1 MPVKIKR
8 EYTRAK
14 GRLNRWQQD
23 RLNSIIDADPR
34 MANHLNEHGLVHAA
48 KSSYPIAVIP
58 PEEYLRMARK
68 HTPGLSES
76 DSLDRIVDRIMSSPP
91 NYGGDTY
98 DLPSSILRFAEE
110 NPKATAYEF
119 YESQGIGLPPGADP
133 HPGIDVY
140 ADPYDPSVLDLG
152 GLPALKYTPR
162 GKDAISI
169 TDHEGR
175 GRNAY
180 ATEMDFS
187 LPIQMMERT
196 AIMPSDP
203 YIPFSG
209 NNLRYMVD
217 RLDLP
222 LNENVIDERVYN
234 FGETSDPL
242 ILNNDGEGMP
252 LDKARGYLQQIK
264 EVIGEDYI
272 RHGGDMVIVPWK
284 FPVFAKGGS
293 VDADQPKNKLG
304 SLSTIA
310 QALRMAGSSPAMASS
325 PFGSMLGQAL
335 PRIGEGVASEY
346 YGVNQAGE
354 VNLGGYTPGAP
365 LRDRFR
371 PNAAV
376 EMLGLPALWGHEPS
390 AEALEDVERVDT
402 AVQDAFGHSEPEGF
416 WDNAAYMTGKALA
429 VPMLTAGRGINTLTA
444 AIPKTAPKLLRYPI
458 KAIETVTDIFNPASG
473 RVRDTPIA
481 GGIGAAIGEGL
492 EAFAGSSADEEVMID
507 EWLNDPQKFMSA
519 LDAGDPLAMQLAQE
533 YLESRNAH

>member
-14 GRLNRWQQD
+14 GRLNKWQQD
-23 RLNSIIDADPR
+23 RLDSIIDADPT
-34 MANHLNEHGLVHAA
+34 MARHLNEHGLVHAA
-48 KSSYPIAVIP
+48 KSSHPIAVIP

-68 HTPGLSES
+68 HAPGLSEG
-76 DSLDRIVDRIMSSPP
+76 DSLHYILDRVMSSPP
-91 NYGGDTY
+91 NYGGGTY
-98 DLPSSILRFAEE
+98 DLPSSIVRFAEE
-110 NPKATAYEF
+110 NPRATAYDF
-119 YESQGIGLPPGADP
+119 YEAKGIGLPPGADP

-140 ADPYDPSVLDLG
+140 ADPYEPDALDLG

-162 GKDAISI
+162 GEDAISI

-180 ATEMDFS
+180 AMERDFS

-196 AIMPSDP
+196 ALMPNDP
-203 YIPFSG
+203 YIPFRG
-209 NNLRYMVD
+209 YNLRYMLD

-222 LNENVIDERVYN
+222 LKENVIDERVHN
-234 FGETSDPL
+234 FGETIDPL

-264 EVIGEDYI
+264 NVIGEDYI
-272 RHGGDMVIVPWK
+272 RYGGDEIVVPWK

-293 VDADQPKNKLG
+293 VDTDQPKNKLG

-325 PFGSMLGQAL
+325 PFGAMLGQAL

-346 YGVNQAGE
+346 YGVNQDGE

-390 AEALEDVERVDT
+390 VEALEDVEKTDR

-416 WDNAAYMTGKALA
+416 LDNAAYMTGKALA
-429 VPMLTAGRGINTLTA
+429 VPMLTAGRGIQTITGGLLKN
-444 AIPKTAPKLLRYPI
+444 APKYLRYPVR
-458 KAIETVTDIFNPASG
+458 AVEMATDIFNPASG

-492 EAFAGSSADEEVMID
+492 EALAGSSADEEAMID

-533 YLESRNAH
+533 YLESRNAR